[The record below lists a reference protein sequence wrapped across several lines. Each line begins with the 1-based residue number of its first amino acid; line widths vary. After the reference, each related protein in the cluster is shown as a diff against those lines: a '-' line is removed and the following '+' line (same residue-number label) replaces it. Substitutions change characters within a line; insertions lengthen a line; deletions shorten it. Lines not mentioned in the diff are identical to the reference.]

1 MDQLWERERVR
12 LEEGSGL
19 RLHGLLWG
27 GWRCAWVCE
36 GGAVGCG
43 LVGEGLEEVLK
54 KGFFL
59 LVLDFGF

>member
-1 MDQLWERERVR
+1 VDELRQGERVR

-27 GWRCAWVCE
+27 GWGRAWVGE

-54 KGFFL
+54 KGFFC
-59 LVLDFGF
+59 

>member
-1 MDQLWERERVR
+1 MDELGKGERVR
-12 LEEGSGL
+12 LEEGPGL
-19 RLHGLLWG
+19 CLHGLLWG
-27 GWRCAWVCE
+27 GWRCAWVGE